1 MVEYLFNA
9 AVKGVI
15 EGFTE
20 FIPIS
25 STAHL
30 ILVNQWFPLTGDVAQ
45 QKALD
50 QMFNI
55 VIQFPAILAIF
66 ILFRQRLWASI
77 RDVPARPEARNF
89 WIGLI
94 IAFIPAAI
102 LGKLFKDSIEAEL
115 QFALPIAIALIVGGL
130 VLIVVESAIRTSKV
144 ESAEGVPFRTA
155 LLIGFFQCVAMIPGV
170 SRSGATIVGARLL
183 GLSRP
188 AAAEFSFFL
197 ALPTMFAA
205 FLYKGYKDFHT
216 IDWQQH
222 WPVIAVGCVT
232 SFVTAWAVVAVFM
245 RLINWKHSLTMWGV
259 YRVALGGIILLTL

>member
-1 MVEYLFNA
+1 MQYVVNA
-9 AVKGVI
+9 VIKGVI

-30 ILVNQWFPLTGDVAQ
+30 ILVNDWFPLTADVAQ
-45 QKALD
+45 QQALD
-50 QMFNI
+50 RMFNI
-55 VIQFPAILAIF
+55 VIQFPAVVAVF
-66 ILFRQRLWASI
+66 ILFRQRLWTSVKAL
-77 RDVPARPEARNF
+77 PTRPDARNF

-102 LGKLFKDSIEAEL
+102 LGKLFKDTIEAEL
-115 QFALPIAIALIVGGL
+115 QTALPIALALIVGGL
-130 VLIVVESAIRTSKV
+130 VLLVVECALKTSKI
-144 ESAEGVPFRTA
+144 ENAERVPLPTA
-155 LLIGFFQCVAMIPGV
+155 LLIGFFQCMAMVPGV
-170 SRSGATIVGARLL
+170 SRSGATIVGARLM
-183 GLSRP
+183 GLSRQ

-197 ALPTMFAA
+197 ALPTMAAA

-222 WPVIAVGCVT
+222 WPVIAVGCVA
-232 SFVTAWAVVAVFM
+232 SFLTAWAVVALFM

-259 YRVALGGIILLTL
+259 YRIALGGIILLTL